1 MILRALGDM
10 RVVLVLGARQTGKST
25 LTADIA
31 RSDYPARALTL
42 DDEDLRQAASAD
54 SKSFLARYPTPLV
67 IDEIQR
73 VPELLISIKAAVDRN
88 RRPGQFLLTGSA
100 NIFTAPRVYEALTGR
115 VEIIE
120 LWPLAQSEIERNA
133 SNVIETLFQ
142 GSPPAIDGAPIGR
155 SAFVERVARGGYPDA
170 WGRDEASRRRWF
182 RSHVTATIQ
191 RDLRDIADLQ
201 RMEEVPRLL
210 RVLASQ
216 AANLYSAHGIASALS
231 ISDKTVQQYTRLLET
246 IYLVRRAPAWRSGL
260 RAREAQ
266 APKMYIADTGLLASL
281 LGANE
286 ERIATD
292 DQLTGKIFEN
302 FVAMELVKH
311 AAWDSSDA
319 SLLHWRED
327 RDEVD
332 IVMENAAG
340 EIIGIETKVTAT
352 VRSDHFRGIRKLRDR
367 VGDRFKG
374 GYVVCT
380 AAQTLPFG
388 DRLWA
393 VPVSGLWSA

>member
-1 MILRALGDM
+1 MILRALGDT

-31 RSDYPARALTL
+31 RSDYLARALTL
-42 DDEDLRQAASAD
+42 DHEDLRRAASAD

-67 IDEIQR
+67 IDEVQR
-73 VPELLISIKAAVDRN
+73 VPELLIAIKAAVDRN

-120 LWPLAQSEIERNA
+120 LWPLAQSEIER
-133 SNVIETLFQ
+133 SSGNVIETLFK
-142 GSPPAIDGAPIGR
+142 GSPPVIDGAPIGR
-155 SAFVERVARGGYPDA
+155 AAFVERAARGGYPDA
-170 WGRDEASRRRWF
+170 WSRDEASRRRWF
-182 RSHVTATIQ
+182 RSHVTSTIQ
-191 RDLRDIADLQ
+191 RDLRDIADVQ
-201 RMEEVPRLL
+201 RMEEIPRLL
-210 RVLASQ
+210 RVLAAQ

-231 ISDKTVQQYTRLLET
+231 LSDKTVQQYTRLLET

-281 LGANE
+281 LGASE
-286 ERIATD
+286 ERIGTD
-292 DQLTGKIFEN
+292 DQITGKIFEN

-311 AAWDSSDA
+311 AGWDSSEA

-332 IVMENAAG
+332 IVLENAAG
-340 EIIGIETKVTAT
+340 DIVAIETKVTAT
-352 VRSDHFRGIRKLRDR
+352 VRSDHFRGIRKLQAR

-380 AAQTLPFG
+380 SEQTLPFG

-393 VPVSGLWSA
+393 VPVSGLWSG